1 MLNAHGIDCSG
12 KTDRQMTSRDYEY
25 YDYVVLM
32 DRNNLRNLRWV
43 FPRDLQE
50 DPQGKISLLI
60 DWTGSPRDVA
70 EPWYTGDFDA
80 TWRDVNEDCSALLKH
95 IIERSL
101 RSGYTP

>member
-12 KTDRQMTSRDYEY
+12 KTARQMTSRDYEY

-32 DRNNLRNLRWV
+32 D
-43 FPRDLQE
+43 
-50 DPQGKISLLI
+50 
-60 DWTGSPRDVA
+60 WTGSPRDVA
-70 EPWYTGDFDA
+70 DLWYTGDFDA
-80 TWRDVNEDCSALLKH
+80 TWRDVNEGCSALLKH